1 MPDEMVIRHCAPTLA
16 SIRTG
21 SLFSCPCESEK
32 EVLHGVQELN
42 RRLGGKGLRVL
53 HRRRIAMAVSA
64 LSCIRGKGGLQRAG
78 SLMQIKAAGGKA
90 PPAKWPMR
98 IA

>member
-1 MPDEMVIRHCAPTLA
+1 MVIRHCAPTLA

-64 LSCIRGKGGLQRAG
+64 LSCIRGKG
-78 SLMQIKAAGGKA
+78 AAARGQSDADESGRGKSA
-90 PPAKWPMR
+90 SGKMAYENCSSR
-98 IA
+98 L